1 MPDTEQTFE
10 SGRVQPLYTL
20 PCGMRVKAGELNLFL
35 LRREADGST
44 GGRIFV
50 ESLTAGDVFYPEE
63 VFEHNGQEYFVGL
76 VPVGDLSCEPT
87 DDSDRPQWEKTLR
100 LAIRHIIHKQVQPA
114 PVPDML
120 RIVIEAELNRK
131 ERLHNHDVVNR
142 CQTDIELS
150 RKLDN
155 LGSMAGVSLK
165 QTKEEQEEAKEN
177 AAASDP
183 LMPAL
188 QAIAKLYHLPEP
200 TTESLLENRDLPQDE
215 RVSRFC
221 EQAGWRNR
229 PVELTGDFY
238 KHSARPLLAYRAED
252 GMPLIL
258 YLDSKGSEWSA
269 PALGKKR
276 YPLTRAVAEGI
287 EPRGRCFYERFPE
300 NKEKRCKLWGFVFR
314 NTRSMLFLVFFVGL
328 LSSLLGLAMPMA
340 TQYITGEIIPMGNM
354 PELYQIGA
362 LLLILT
368 LCQITF
374 GVAPTLIMTFFS
386 TKQYER
392 FQAAMYDHILRIP
405 VNTFHICDS
414 GDFTQRVLAAS
425 SIQQALFNVI
435 SQQLI
440 NILMCVVSL
449 GLMFWYS
456 TKLATWGLIVML
468 IYAVVHFLL
477 ARRNLKPLRKHAEA
491 DGKMNGML
499 RQFFDGIIKIRSA
512 GAEQRVLSRL
522 TDDFGESVQQNYIT
536 DRNSAI
542 QELVVSVFPMVISIG
557 FYAMAGGYTGNTLEI
572 PVFLAFMAA
581 FQNFQDSTLGV
592 AGAIWSLQAMRP
604 QVDRFRPIL
613 EAEPE
618 DNNHRHPCSTLTG
631 KVEARHLSFRYSADG
646 PLILDNVSFTA
657 KPGEFI
663 AIVGPS
669 GAGKSSLVR
678 LLLGFEQPEKGG
690 IYYSDQDLAQLDLR
704 SLRRQMGVIL
714 QNGRVMPGSILDN
727 IITGTDYTMEDA
739 IRALHLASFAEEV
752 GKMPMSI
759 YTMVGPDTI
768 SGGQQQRILI
778 ARALVGNPPIV
789 VMDES
794 TSALDNIAQDNV
806 RRNMEQLQMTRI
818 VIAHRLSTIMHA
830 DRIYVLEKGRIVQV
844 GTYDELAAQPGTF
857 RKLIQRQLN

>member
-1 MPDTEQTFE
+1 MPDTEHTFE
-10 SGRVQPLYTL
+10 SGRVMPLHTL

-35 LRREADGST
+35 LRKEQDGST
-44 GGRIFV
+44 GARLFLHT
-50 ESLTAGDVFYPEE
+50 LTAGDALYPEPA
-63 VFEHNGQEYFVGL
+63 FSYDGRDYYTGL
-76 VPVGDLSCEPT
+76 VPVGDLRCEAI
-87 DDSDRPQWEKTLR
+87 DDNARPEWEQMLCT
-100 LAIRHIIHKQVQPA
+100 AICHMLHLNVEQGSVT
-114 PVPDML
+114 DML
-120 RIVIEAELNRK
+120 HLVIRAARARK
-131 ERLHNHDVVNR
+131 EKLHEHDVVNR
-142 CQTDIELS
+142 CQTNTELS
-150 RKLDN
+150 RKLDQ
-155 LGSMAGVSLK
+155 LGAMAGVSLQQSAQEVK
-165 QTKEEQEEAKEN
+165 AAEEDATV
-177 AAASDP
+177 ADP

-188 QAIAKLYHLPEP
+188 QTLARLYHLPEP
-200 TTESLLENRDLPQDE
+200 TTEGLLQHRDLSVDE
-215 RVSRFC
+215 RVAHFC
-221 EQAGWRNR
+221 EQAGWRSR
-229 PVELTGDFY
+229 PIELTADFY

-269 PALGKKR
+269 PAISKQR
-276 YPLTRAVAEGI
+276 YPLTRAVAEGL
-287 EPRGRCFYERFPE
+287 EPRARCFYERFPE
-300 NKEKRCKLWGFVFR
+300 DKKQRCKLWSFVFR
-314 NTRSMLFLVFFVGL
+314 GTGSMLFIVLLVGL
-328 LSSLLGLAMPMA
+328 LSALLGMAMPVA
-340 TQYITGEIIPMGNM
+340 TEYITEKIIPMGNM
-354 PELYQIGA
+354 QELYQIGA

-374 GVAPTLIMTFFS
+374 GVAPTLMMTFFG

-405 VNTFHICDS
+405 VNTFHMCDS

-456 TKLATWGLIVML
+456 SKLATWGLVLML
-468 IYAVVHFLL
+468 VYALTHILL
-477 ARRNLKPLRKHAEA
+477 ARRNLRPLRKHAESE
-491 DGKMNGML
+491 GKMSGML
-499 RQFFDGIIKIRSA
+499 RQFFDGIVKIRSA

-522 TDDFGESVQQNYIT
+522 TDDFGQAVQQNYIT
-536 DRNSAI
+536 DRNSAV
-542 QELVVSVFPMVISIG
+542 QELVASVFPMVISIG
-557 FYAMAGGYTGNTLEI
+557 FYAMAGGLRGEGMQV

-581 FQNFQDSTLGV
+581 FQNFQNSTLGV

-604 QVDRFRPIL
+604 QIDRFRPIL

-618 DNNHRHPCSTLTG
+618 DNGNRHSCDKLTG
-631 KVEARHLSFRYSADG
+631 KVEARNLSFRYSADG

-678 LLLGFEQPEKGG
+678 LLLGFEQPEKGA

-752 GKMPMSI
+752 NQMPMSI
-759 YTMVGPDTI
+759 YTMVSPDTI

-794 TSALDNIAQDNV
+794 TSALDNISQDNV

-818 VIAHRLSTIMHA
+818 VIAHRLSTIIHA
-830 DRIYVLEKGRIVQV
+830 DRIYVLEKGRIVQS

-857 RKLIQRQLN
+857 RNLIQRQLS